1 MAVTLRSDR
10 PTLAWRIL
18 PPVLWGA
25 RRGHR
30 LIERNVY
37 VYRRTYMIIL
47 SGFFEPVFYLVSIR
61 LGLGDPR
68 RRRPG
73 RREDGQLR
81 RVRGARPCWPRPP

>member
-10 PTLAWRIL
+10 PTLGWRIL

-47 SGFFEPVFYLVSIR
+47 SGFFEPV
-61 LGLGDPR
+61 
-68 RRRPG
+68 RPIATMT
-73 RREDGQLR
+73 
-81 RVRGARPCWPRPP
+81 VRKPVA